1 MEMNA
6 RAAVRLMAIVV
17 NGIFAAWLVA
27 SVMAWGSGS
36 LWDAFLLATAPILA
50 VLALLWPNRG

>member
-1 MEMNA
+1 MTA

-17 NGIFAAWLVA
+17 NGIFAIWLVV

-36 LWDAFLLATAPILA
+36 LWDAALLAVAPILA
-50 VLALLWPNRG
+50 LLALLWPNRG

>member
-1 MEMNA
+1 MEMTA
-6 RAAVRLMAIVV
+6 RSAVRLMAIVV

-36 LWDAFLLATAPILA
+36 LWDAALLAVAPILA

>member
-1 MEMNA
+1 MTT
-6 RAAVRLMAIVV
+6 RAAVRLMAIVM

-36 LWDAFLLATAPILA
+36 LWDAALLAVAPILA
-50 VLALLWPNRG
+50 VLALSWPNRG

>member
-1 MEMNA
+1 MTT

-17 NGIFAAWLVA
+17 NGIFAVWLVA

-36 LWDAFLLATAPILA
+36 LWDAGLLAVAPTLA
-50 VLALLWPNRG
+50 VLALSWPNRC

>member
-6 RAAVRLMAIVV
+6 RSAVRLMAIVV
-17 NGIFAAWLVA
+17 NGIFAVWLVA

-36 LWDAFLLATAPILA
+36 LGDAAVLAIAPFLA
-50 VLALLWPNRG
+50 VLALSWPNRG